1 MLRGMDS
8 LDAQCLLIRLTEGEV
23 RPPDLWRHDS
33 SGALSCAYEG
43 SERTFTW
50 SAEDV
55 AEMARAWRGSDT
67 SRAPEQARLFWDAHQ
82 RLEALASEAGL
93 GAADVMIHDLG
104 RAELRGIW
112 NNEEITLVVEEIG
125 EAAAPGSV
133 TSRGK
138 PAVAGFP

>member
-1 MLRGMDS
+1 VDS

-50 SAEDV
+50 PAEDV
-55 AEMARAWRGSDT
+55 AEMARAWRDSDT
-67 SRAPEQARLFWDAHQ
+67 SRAPEQARLFLDAHQ
-82 RLEALASEAGL
+82 RLNALAIEAGL
-93 GAADVMIHDLG
+93 GPADVMIHHLG

-112 NNEEITLVVEEIG
+112 EDEKVVLVVEDIG
-125 EAAAPGSV
+125 ESASPQ
-133 TSRGK
+133 
-138 PAVAGFP
+138 P